1 MAFTAAIVTQ
11 LQLSLLFIALRQ
23 FAIKISLHLACQ
35 FPESLV
41 TTIYLPVLPA
51 GTSSSAG

>member
-1 MAFTAAIVTQ
+1 MAFTVAIVTQ
-11 LQLSLLFIALRQ
+11 LQLSLFFTAPRQ

-35 FPESLV
+35 FPESSV
-41 TTIYLPVLPA
+41 TTIYLLVLPA